1 MTERRVAAL
10 GSGSYLP
17 EKILTNEDISKIVD
31 TTDSWIYERT
41 GIRKRHI
48 AAEGEFTSHLAI
60 RAAERALEAS
70 GLTGPDIDLIVLA
83 TTTPDNTFPAT
94 ATRVQA
100 ALKTRGFAFDV
111 QSVCSGFLYALSVAD
126 AFLARGQAK
135 RALVIG
141 AETYSRIL
149 DWTERETC
157 VLFGDG
163 AGAVVLE
170 GREPTGAPD
179 EPGIFGTLLRSDG
192 AFYDILYVDGG
203 VSSTQSTGHLR
214 MKGREVFRH
223 AVEKLSSVGEDLLA
237 RHGLKGEDVD
247 WIVPHQANSRI
258 IDSTARR
265 IGASMDKVILTVSEH
280 GNTSAASVP
289 LALDWGVRNGRIRK
303 GDLLLLEAMGGGL
316 SWGAA
321 LLRW

>member
-1 MTERRVAAL
+1 MTERRVVAL

-17 EKILTNEDISKIVD
+17 EKILTNEDLSKIVD
-31 TTDSWIYERT
+31 TTDSWIFERT

-60 RAAERALEAS
+60 KAAARALEAA
-70 GLTGPDIDLIVLA
+70 GLTGAEIDLIVLA
-83 TTTPDNTFPAT
+83 TTTPDNTYPAT

-100 ALKTRGFAFDV
+100 ALGTKGFAFDV

-170 GREPTGAPD
+170 GRDPTGAED
-179 EPGIFGTLLRSDG
+179 EPGILGTLLRSDG
-192 AFYDILYVDGG
+192 NFYDILHVDGG
-203 VSSTQSTGHLR
+203 VSSTQTTGHLR

-223 AVEKLSSVGEDLLA
+223 AVEKLSSIGEDLLS
-237 RHGLKGEDVD
+237 RKGMTGADVD

-289 LALDWGVRNGRIRK
+289 LALDWGVRNGKIRR